1 MFEVL
6 KVHFSSVHK
15 AVCFICRMS
24 CDLFVFETWC
34 TDILHIY
41 WN

>member
-1 MFEVL
+1 
-6 KVHFSSVHK
+6 
-15 AVCFICRMS
+15 MS

-41 WN
+41 WNETEIHICRWIKNVYI